1 MLVKILSGATIGLS
15 SRLIEVEVDL
25 SLGFPGFEIIGL
37 ADKAIEEAK
46 ERVKLAIKNS
56 GLEFPSRRRL
66 VINLAPADLKKEGP
80 IYDLP
85 IALGVLLAA
94 DEMAFDLFPKNCLFL
109 GELSLNGDLKHT
121 KGVLPLAILAKE
133 KKLDGLFLPAAN
145 LEEANLVQGLK
156 IFPLK
161 NIGDFLAHL
170 SGAKPISPIV
180 GQGIKIKDEENFE
193 VEMAYIKGQ
202 EQAKRAL
209 EIAAAGAHNLLMSG
223 PPGAGKTL
231 LAKTIPSILPKL
243 TREEVLEVSKIY
255 SIAGLL
261 SEEKPYIIQRPFRS
275 PHHTISDIAL
285 IGGGQV
291 PRPGEIS
298 LAHRGVLF
306 LDELPEFSR
315 HVLETLRQPLEDGT
329 ITVARAKGS
338 FTFPSQF
345 IFVASENPCPCG
357 YAGDPNKPC
366 LCTASQIIKYHKKI
380 SGPLLDRID
389 LHLEVPRL
397 GFEKLSEKKVAESS
411 KEIRKRVEKARGIQA
426 RRFKKLKIL
435 TNSEMGPKEIKKFC
449 EISSQGEELLKE
461 AVEKFALSV
470 RTYYRILKVARTIAD
485 LAGQEKIAPAHL
497 AEAIQYRLR
506 REESLFNY

>member
-15 SRLIEVEVDL
+15 PRIVEVEVDL
-25 SLGFPGFEIIGL
+25 SFGFPGFEIIGL

-56 GLEFPSRRRL
+56 NLEFPSQKRL

-85 IALGVLLAA
+85 IALGILLASKQIPLN
-94 DEMAFDLFPKNCLFL
+94 LFPKNFLFL
-109 GELSLNGDLKHT
+109 GELSLNGELRHS
-121 KGVLPLAILAKE
+121 KGILPLAILAKE
-133 KKLDGLFLPAAN
+133 KELEGIFLPEAN
-145 LEEANLVQGLK
+145 LKEANLVQGLK
-156 IFPLK
+156 IFPLRSLK
-161 NIGDFLAHL
+161 DFLAHL
-170 SGAKPISPIV
+170 SGLSPLKPLI
-180 GQGIKIKDEENFE
+180 GQGVKIKNQEDFE

-202 EQAKRAL
+202 EQVKRAL
-209 EIAAAGAHNLLMSG
+209 EIVAAGAHNLLMSG

-231 LAKTIPSILPKL
+231 LAKALPSILPKL
-243 TREEVLEVSKIY
+243 TKEEVLEVSKIY

-261 SEEKPYIIQRPFRS
+261 SEEKPFVVSRPFRS

-315 HVLETLRQPLEDGT
+315 HVLETLRQPLEDGVVT
-329 ITVARAKGS
+329 ISRAKGS
-338 FTFPSQF
+338 LTFPANF
-345 IFVASENPCPCG
+345 IFIASENPCPCG
-357 YAGDPNKPC
+357 YYGDPVKPC

-397 GFEKLSEKKVAESS
+397 GFEKLFEERVGESS
-411 KEIRKRVEKARGIQA
+411 KEIRKRVEKAREIQKK
-426 RRFKKLKIL
+426 RFKKTKIL
-435 TNSEMGPKEIKKFC
+435 TNAELGPREIKKFC
-449 EISSQGEELLKE
+449 QIDKEGEELLKK
-461 AVEKFALSV
+461 AIQRFSLSV
-470 RTYYRILKVARTIAD
+470 RAYHRILKLARTIAD
-485 LAGQEKIAPAHL
+485 LAGEEKIAPSHL
-497 AEAIQYRLR
+497 AEAIQYRVRLER
-506 REESLFNY
+506 DVI